1 MIGRSTKKRDGL
13 LLYPHSTS
21 KYLESNQ
28 HGIKRD
34 ERNFRKY
41 VQGVCYYGNSV
52 LCTTYR
58 LLPKICDWAK
68 MFK

>member
-1 MIGRSTKKRDGL
+1 MPNLIKKSWTVSTRDGL

-52 LCTTYR
+52 LCTT
-58 LLPKICDWAK
+58 
-68 MFK
+68 